1 MNPEF
6 HHREQCTVV
15 PEHEADLGPANW
27 VTPSSCRG
35 NLVPHRAQVRWARG
49 TGRAGASTRTCPG
62 AVVRDCASCQRPFGL
77 PFWLPASHY
86 ANWARYRHARRH
98 CSHPWPRMRR
108 DPSRRVAREMPTA
121 HSSYITTA
129 GRRISVRCLRVRAQ
143 VRHSLE
149 RTPMRF
155 RIARIKGPQPCARR
169 PARAQGQH

>member
-1 MNPEF
+1 MRPISVPRIRSLRHLAEGILS
-6 HHREQCTVV
+6 HIGRKSAGLEVRGGQARRRELVLALSQGTVR
-15 PEHEADLGPANW
+15 L
-27 VTPSSCRG
+27 
-35 NLVPHRAQVRWARG
+35 
-49 TGRAGASTRTCPG
+49 ASAHSAC
-62 AVVRDCASCQRPFGL
+62 
-77 PFWLPASHY
+77 PFWLPASHC

-108 DPSRRVAREMPTA
+108 GPSRRVAREMPTA

-155 RIARIKGPQPCARR
+155 RIARIKDPQPCARR